1 MCDLET
7 KKGESSLKKALSAS
21 TIILFCLYA
30 VLPLC
35 IPVGISTDY
44 ELTMRGPLVFAG
56 VLFACSLALTIAWFS
71 WRDIVPGRTS
81 GVLLA
86 LLFPLGV
93 LTWFIVIIECDYGA
107 AAMIL
112 ACFSLACLAF
122 LLSRPFGL
130 LGLKIVSGGLAIL
143 LSMPIAFILF
153 LELFF
158 DLGVNTVV
166 QEIESPDGTYLVQ
179 VIDSDQGALGGDT
192 LVEVRRDDR
201 TIDLLVVRLTKSP
214 TCVYRG
220 NWGEYKHM
228 RIEWQDETTLL
239 INGEIYHIDD

>member
-1 MCDLET
+1 M
-7 KKGESSLKKALSAS
+7 KKVLSVS
-21 TIILFCLYA
+21 TVILFCLYA
-30 VLPLC
+30 ILPLC
-35 IPVGISTDY
+35 VPVGILTDY
-44 ELTMRGPLVFAG
+44 ELTIRGPLVFAG
-56 VLFACSLALTIAWFS
+56 VLFVCSLLLTIACFY
-71 WRDIVPGRTS
+71 WRDLVLDRAS
-81 GVLLA
+81 GVFLV

-93 LTWFIVIIECDYGA
+93 LTWFIVIIKCDYGA
-107 AAMIL
+107 AAMLL
-112 ACFSLACLAF
+112 ALFSLACLAF

-130 LGLKIVSGGLAIL
+130 LGLKIVSGGLAFL

-166 QEIESPDGTYLVQ
+166 QEIESPNGTYLVQ

-192 LVEVRRDDR
+192 LVEVRRDDC
-201 TIDLLVVRLTKSP
+201 TIDLLVIRLTKTP

-239 INGEIYHIDD
+239 INGEVYHIDN